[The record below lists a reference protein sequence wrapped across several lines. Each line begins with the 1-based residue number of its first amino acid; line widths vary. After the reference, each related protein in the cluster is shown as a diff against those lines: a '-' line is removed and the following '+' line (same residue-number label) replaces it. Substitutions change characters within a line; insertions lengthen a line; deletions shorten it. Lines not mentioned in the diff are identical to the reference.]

1 LGGLSVGLDVKWA
14 LDWMRLSA
22 QAMGEHRVELI
33 ELDRAIGDSDHGE
46 NMDRGF
52 QAVLQKLDEA
62 PPETPGAVLKAAAM
76 ALMSKVGG
84 AAGPLYGTAYLRAAT
99 SLGETADIDAN
110 ALVAALT
117 AARDGVVARG
127 KAEPGDKTMIDAW
140 TPAVEAA
147 EQAAASGADVLAV
160 LEAAA
165 DAAETGAAATD
176 PLVARKGR
184 ASYLG
189 ERSAG
194 HRDPGAASTALLLR
208 AAVAAAT
215 GTAGSSGAADSAGAA
230 GAADSAGAAGSAGSA
245 GSASAAGP
253 AGSTQGTGADAV

>member
-1 LGGLSVGLDVKWA
+1 MGLTVGWA
-14 LDWMRLSA
+14 TAWLKLSA
-22 QAMGEHRVELI
+22 KAMEEHRVELI

-62 PPETPGAVLKAAAM
+62 PPETPGAALKAAAM

-99 SLGETADIDAN
+99 SLGDATEIDAETL
-110 ALVAALT
+110 AAALA

-127 KAEPGDKTMIDAW
+127 KAELGDKTMIDAW
-140 TPAVEAA
+140 TPAVDAA
-147 EQAAASGADVLAV
+147 QKAAAGGADPVGV

-165 DAAETGAAATD
+165 EAAETGAMATD
-176 PLVARKGR
+176 PLIARKGR

-208 AAVAAAT
+208 AAAAA
-215 GTAGSSGAADSAGAA
+215 
-230 GAADSAGAAGSAGSA
+230 AAGSTAEAG
-245 GSASAAGP
+245 
-253 AGSTQGTGADAV
+253 TDAV

>member
-1 LGGLSVGLDVKWA
+1 MALDVNWA
-14 LDWMRLSA
+14 LDWLKLSA
-22 QAMGEHRVELI
+22 KAMSEHRVELI

-52 QAVLQKLDEA
+52 QAVLQKLDET
-62 PPETPGAVLKAAAM
+62 PPESPGAALKATAM

-99 SLGETADIDAN
+99 SLGDATTVDSE
-110 ALVAALT
+110 ALAAALE

-127 KAEPGDKTMIDAW
+127 KAELGDKTMIDAW

-147 EQAAASGADVLAV
+147 RKAASGGADPVGV

-165 DAAETGAAATD
+165 EAAETGAMATD
-176 PLVARKGR
+176 PLIARKGR

-208 AAVAAAT
+208 AAAAA
-215 GTAGSSGAADSAGAA
+215 AE
-230 GAADSAGAAGSAGSA
+230 AAGSAGDA
-245 GSASAAGP
+245 G
-253 AGSTQGTGADAV
+253 TDAV